1 MNDGTQAFDQARPRL
16 LQIAYRMLGSVA
28 EAEDVVQDAWLRWHG
43 AAQDDIG
50 NAEAWLV
57 TVTTRL
63 AIDRLRA
70 AKTQREHY
78 TGLWLPEPQMTDLPA
93 TPEQIRERADDIS
106 MAYLI
111 LLERLTPEARAAF
124 LLHEVFDLDYGRI
137 ADIIGKTQAACRQ
150 LVSRAKTQL
159 RDERPRQAVSPDTHH
174 RLLTVFAQVLER
186 GDFAAINALLAEDAM
201 LMGDGGGQVTS
212 FPKPME
218 GGRRIAQ
225 LYLATALRYKNA
237 LRVELAVLNGQWGL
251 LRFVEGQLESAQLLE
266 SDGERFT
273 RIYVQRNPDKLAR
286 IAAALGHRPPA

>member
-1 MNDGTQAFDQARPRL
+1 MKEEYTAPIQPATTIKTQETRATMNDGTQAFDQARPRL

-159 RDERPRQAVSPDTHH
+159 RDERPRQAVSPDTH
-174 RLLTVFAQVLER
+174 
-186 GDFAAINALLAEDAM
+186 
-201 LMGDGGGQVTS
+201 
-212 FPKPME
+212 
-218 GGRRIAQ
+218 
-225 LYLATALRYKNA
+225 TAC
-237 LRVELAVLNGQWGL
+237 
-251 LRFVEGQLESAQLLE
+251 
-266 SDGERFT
+266 
-273 RIYVQRNPDKLAR
+273 
-286 IAAALGHRPPA
+286 